1 MLNKIFITK
10 SAFEWEQIM
19 SKYDT
24 CVTEVIN
31 ESKLKLFSL

>member
-1 MLNKIFITK
+1 MTK

-24 CVTEVIN
+24 CVTEVVN
-31 ESKLKLFSL
+31 ESKSKFFL